1 MMVALGDGND
11 LSDIVQSSG
20 GEDGL
25 RRKWIITRLPNERYA
40 IMNHQYRSIVASIH
54 RPKDGDVIFSRND
67 SSHHVW
73 AIDHDPGLNELRRY
87 AIRTTDGSNLYWRS
101 RDEQLRTPIE
111 LGISPTDKRNLWII
125 EPQPSELQT
134 VAPMLN
140 VHSSLQP
147 ALDLLYFMRAQ
158 PNDIEVN
165 KHVCQ
170 YLVSR
175 TQQVFHLVNESY
187 LHAEKSPSQEQL
199 DDLVS
204 GLYQVQTFLAYMTRS
219 NFLGSLLHAV
229 EITERAKEALR
240 LLDMRATTFKIAVRP
255 SGNDFRKATEQ
266 DEDVLEQLLRKV
278 THGDI
283 QNREASVLQAFGLR
297 SFNQRQ
303 AKEIT
308 LAIQRYTEAHENDHS
323 LEGKLLAASIRVF
336 EAKFNPRGNNKSL
349 KPPKWA
355 ISEFEIVVSDIIGA
369 GGFST
374 VKKAV
379 WDGEIVAVKYL
390 THETSPKELQK
401 EIRIW
406 KDLRHPRVLQ
416 FIGASLNAQVP
427 FIVSAFMQNGN
438 ILDYLGRF
446 HDDFKKIRLLHDV
459 TLGMI
464 YLHRQSVLH
473 GDLKPANILI
483 DDAGR
488 ARIADF
494 GLSRLIESSSSTV
507 SKRSNVTHSN
517 DTIKG
522 TLRFMAPEYLRGKPL
537 TKASDVYSFA
547 MTVYQVFTGKYPFYS
562 YIDAVF
568 VSEICR
574 KNITLE
580 YGERGLTD
588 DIRDIIHKCSNFTWE
603 ARPDFKEVEESFQ
616 RLLPTSEDSL
626 SSFDEGIDIYGD
638 DETMFYDARTGSTST
653 TSREV
658 KSPQNNGV
666 ESWRS
671 LDRLVPRAG
680 KPFVDFDYT
689 PKWKRVEWGAP
700 GQFYLDEVTFPKVLK
715 DKRYKYRV
723 VSGSTDLGIREPYD
737 VQADGSQRIN
747 FLEYNQGY
755 GIRDTNTV
763 TVYLVDPE
771 TATEYK
777 LTQSQ

>member
-1 MMVALGDGND
+1 M
-11 LSDIVQSSG
+11 
-20 GEDGL
+20 
-25 RRKWIITRLPNERYA
+25 
-40 IMNHQYRSIVASIH
+40 
-54 RPKDGDVIFSRND
+54 
-67 SSHHVW
+67 
-73 AIDHDPGLNELRRY
+73 
-87 AIRTTDGSNLYWRS
+87 
-101 RDEQLRTPIE
+101 
-111 LGISPTDKRNLWII
+111 
-125 EPQPSELQT
+125 
-134 VAPMLN
+134 
-140 VHSSLQP
+140 
-147 ALDLLYFMRAQ
+147 
-158 PNDIEVN
+158 
-165 KHVCQ
+165 
-170 YLVSR
+170 
-175 TQQVFHLVNESY
+175 
-187 LHAEKSPSQEQL
+187 
-199 DDLVS
+199 
-204 GLYQVQTFLAYMTRS
+204 
-219 NFLGSLLHAV
+219 
-229 EITERAKEALR
+229 
-240 LLDMRATTFKIAVRP
+240 
-255 SGNDFRKATEQ
+255 
-266 DEDVLEQLLRKV
+266 
-278 THGDI
+278 
-283 QNREASVLQAFGLR
+283 
-297 SFNQRQ
+297 
-303 AKEIT
+303 
-308 LAIQRYTEAHENDHS
+308 
-323 LEGKLLAASIRVF
+323 F

-588 DIRDIIHKCSNFTWE
+588 DIRDMIHKCSNFTWE